1 MGAIL
6 PGFLTTQWTVFMR
19 RPKKTVRE
27 CHLSLYRFYFTC
39 SGLTIDTIRYL
50 SLHDNQ
56 YVRYF
61 KGHKDKVTQLEVSP
75 TDDMFIS
82 ASCDHSVR
90 LWDLRSPNCHV
101 SVLCFGLLI
110 QHSWFVVLMP
120 GFIKHPRSCT
130 DDLWRDRHGVC
141 CCEPKRPNNF
151 ILWR

>member
-1 MGAIL
+1 MGVIL

-27 CHLSLYRFYFTC
+27 VIFRSIFFI
-39 SGLTIDTIRYL
+39 SPAGWLTIDTIRYL

-82 ASCDHSVR
+82 ASRDHSVR

-101 SVLCFGLLI
+101 SV
-110 QHSWFVVLMP
+110 SRFVFRVA
-120 GFIKHPRSCT
+120 
-130 DDLWRDRHGVC
+130 
-141 CCEPKRPNNF
+141 
-151 ILWR
+151 